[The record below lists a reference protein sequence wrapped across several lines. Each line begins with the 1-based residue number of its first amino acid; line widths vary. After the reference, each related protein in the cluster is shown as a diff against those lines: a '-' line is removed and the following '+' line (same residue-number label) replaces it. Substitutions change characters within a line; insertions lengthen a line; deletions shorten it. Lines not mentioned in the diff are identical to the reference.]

1 MVSRTSRIEEY
12 CRNCGY
18 DETAPGTFLEQIATC
33 PVVSCALRPVR
44 PMPRHC
50 RANGEPVQAAIDAID
65 RKIAAIDRRWA
76 AEGR

>member
-1 MVSRTSRIEEY
+1 MASRMELINKKCKS
-12 CRNCGY
+12 CGY

-33 PVVSCALRPVR
+33 PVVSCALHPVR

-50 RANGEPVQAAIDAID
+50 RVNGEPAQAAIDAID
-65 RKIAAIDRRWA
+65 RKIAEIDRRWA